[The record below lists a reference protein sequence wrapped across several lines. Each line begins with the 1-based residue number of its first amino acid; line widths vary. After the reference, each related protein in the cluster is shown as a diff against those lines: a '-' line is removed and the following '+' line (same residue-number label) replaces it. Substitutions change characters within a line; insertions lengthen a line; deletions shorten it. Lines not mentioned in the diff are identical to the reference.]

1 MNKPKLLKYQYTLVS
16 NKVKTEAYKALIEHL
31 TKLNTDV
38 ALLFRD
44 TSKYLSTGIVVM
56 SVNYPMNLYSD
67 VATLLMTL
75 ERMSLLIGNFENS
88 SYFKITDEEKTT
100 TYKPDNADWKE
111 HKVEFNDGRVIFE
124 EVRPN
129 KHGLIEYFIM
139 DVITADAIPPNIAF
153 QFKEKYGDIVMF
165 GMLEQ
170 NTTYENGT
178 ALSININTQ
187 MPSEIPEPESLDS
200 TVIIL
205 NDHYKGIMD
214 GGEVKLLRG
223 KWLYHWTFK
232 NKEIVFNKQ
241 KALPDNNYEDWE
253 LGVIDE
259 NKVREN
265 LHNSMYSAEQIEGL
279 VKSLRRE

>member
-1 MNKPKLLKYQYTLVS
+1 MSKPKLLKYQYTLVS
-16 NKVKTEAYKALIEHL
+16 NKVKTEAYKALIDHL

-44 TSKYLSTGIVVM
+44 TSKYLSTGVVVM
-56 SVNYPMNLYSD
+56 SVNFPMNLYSD
-67 VATLLMTL
+67 VDTLLMTL
-75 ERMSLLIGNFENS
+75 NRMSLLVGNFENS
-88 SYFKITDEEKTT
+88 SYFKIIDDEKTT
-100 TYKPDNADWKE
+100 TYKPDNADWRE
-111 HKVEFNDGRVIFE
+111 HKIEFKDGRVIFE
-124 EVRPN
+124 EVKPN

-139 DVITADAIPPNIAF
+139 DIITADAIPPNMAF

-178 ALSININTQ
+178 ALAININTE

-214 GGEVKLLRG
+214 GSEVRLQRD

-232 NKEIVFNKQ
+232 NKQIVFEKH
-241 KALPDNNYEDWE
+241 KALPESHYEDWE

-265 LHNSMYSAEQIEGL
+265 LYNSGYTGEQVELL
-279 VKSLRRE
+279 VKSLKTE